1 MKDLAVLNIY
11 SIEELEA
18 SRNQRV
24 RSAEE
29 CVTVEGKIEE
39 LTMAMDD
46 VRKNREEYKNPVMV
60 GKVIIRLESAINFL
74 KKVSASFSNVANAVI
89 AKRQDLDQK
98 RKDTIKKLDDSKL
111 ERKAAIAAAQAK
123 LGATAIAP
131 IGIDASAPMVKKK
144 PGRPK
149 KA

>member
-24 RSAEE
+24 RSSEE

-46 VRKNREEYKNPVMV
+46 VRKNREEYKNPIMV

-123 LGATAIAP
+123 LGATE
-131 IGIDASAPMVKKK
+131 VKEPEVAVAVK
-144 PGRPK
+144 
-149 KA
+149 

>member
-123 LGATAIAP
+123 LGATEVKEPEVAVA
-131 IGIDASAPMVKKK
+131 VKKK